1 MPPNALLCKKIER
14 METRMAVDKNNEIT
28 EMVIPDYRP
37 KNKIIRAVAVVLSY
51 VFHPLF
57 IPVYMLWLL
66 LNTQAFMFGQFS
78 TGEKIL
84 ALVRFFIM
92 YSFFPLVTVLLAKG
106 LGFLQ
111 SIYLR
116 TQKERIIPYIASN
129 LYYFWMCYVLRH
141 QQEFPKEAVY
151 LSMAIF
157 IASCAG
163 LMANIYM
170 KVSMHAMAMG
180 IMVGFVGMMALGEA
194 SNYTIYFSI
203 ALLVAG
209 MVCTS
214 RMIVS
219 DHTPAQIYTGLLIGV
234 LSIGVAIWA
243 DGILP

>member
-1 MPPNALLCKKIER
+1 
-14 METRMAVDKNNEIT
+14 METRLTVDNNNELKEI
-28 EMVIPDYRP
+28 EMQDFRP
-37 KNKIIRAVAVVLSY
+37 QSKVLRVVSIILSY

-57 IPVYMLWLL
+57 VPVYIIWLL
-66 LNTQAFMFGQFS
+66 LNTQAYMFAQF
-78 TGEKIL
+78 TPAEKAI
-84 ALVRFFIM
+84 ALVRFFII

-106 LGFLQ
+106 LGFLK
-111 SIYLR
+111 SVYLK

-141 QQEFPKEAVY
+141 QPDFPKEAVY

-170 KVSMHAMAMG
+170 KVSMHAMGMG
-180 IMVGFVGMMALGEA
+180 IMLGFTGMMAMSEA
-194 SNYTIYFSI
+194 NNYTIYFSVSLLI
-203 ALLVAG
+203 AGLVSTA
-209 MVCTS
+209 

-219 DHTPAQIYTGLLIGV
+219 DHTPKEIYTGLLIGV
-234 LSIGVAIWA
+234 LSMAAAVWA